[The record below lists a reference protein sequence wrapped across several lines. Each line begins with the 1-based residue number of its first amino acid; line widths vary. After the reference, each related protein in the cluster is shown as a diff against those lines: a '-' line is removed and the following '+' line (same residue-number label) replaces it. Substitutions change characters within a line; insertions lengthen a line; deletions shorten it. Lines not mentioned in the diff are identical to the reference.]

1 MLILTCNSWD
11 CCCFTICFLL
21 LKSYDCIYGSYFP
34 PSGSVCSNDSRQSQQ
49 SLHSPTSETTTFQL
63 GHYDTDSGHNSIVS
77 SNYDSHSSSSIS
89 STNSPPVEK
98 RPPAIVVAPN
108 MAAMVTVTSA
118 STSVPQCQ
126 VGSSA
131 AVRSTS
137 EFPGC
142 FVCTAFVYIVSRVVI
157 GIHPIILLSR
167 FLCVLLRAVA
177 GFRLV

>member
-1 MLILTCNSWD
+1 MFGSHQVNVITNRD
-11 CCCFTICFLL
+11 
-21 LKSYDCIYGSYFP
+21 YGSCFR

-126 VGSSA
+126 VGSSSA
-131 AVRSTS
+131 AVRSMS
-137 EFPGC
+137 EFPGGFGC
-142 FVCTAFVYIVSRVVI
+142 TGFMYIYITSGDQHSSNNSVVKILVC
-157 GIHPIILLSR
+157 LK
-167 FLCVLLRAVA
+167 RAVT
-177 GFRLV
+177 